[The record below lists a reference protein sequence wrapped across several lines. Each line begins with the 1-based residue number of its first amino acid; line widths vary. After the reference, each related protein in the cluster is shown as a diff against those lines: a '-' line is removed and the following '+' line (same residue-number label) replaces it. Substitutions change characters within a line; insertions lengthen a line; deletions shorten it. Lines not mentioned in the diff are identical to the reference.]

1 MTVQSGK
8 HGRAGSR
15 ALCELA
21 RGQKRVWGA
30 SGENMVKGVY
40 IAGKW
45 RGKGNRER
53 VNDRSFIPENED
65 GRVSLSAPKSGVGEP
80 LRIR

>member
-1 MTVQSGK
+1 MAPKSLRKTALWREQPSDRVQSGK

-40 IAGKW
+40 VAGKW
-45 RGKGNRER
+45 RGQGTEKG
-53 VNDRSFIPENED
+53 
-65 GRVSLSAPKSGVGEP
+65 
-80 LRIR
+80 

>member
-1 MTVQSGK
+1 M
-8 HGRAGSR
+8 A
-15 ALCELA
+15 E
-21 RGQKRVWGA
+21 RGAESDESWPGDRRGFWGA

-40 IAGKW
+40 VAGKW
-45 RGKGNRER
+45 RGQGNRER

>member
-1 MTVQSGK
+1 
-8 HGRAGSR
+8 
-15 ALCELA
+15 
-21 RGQKRVWGA
+21 
-30 SGENMVKGVY
+30 MVKGVY
-40 IAGKW
+40 VAGKW
-45 RGKGNRER
+45 RGQGNRER